1 MKRILHL
8 VFAIVCI
15 SLFACSKGE
24 ADSGCSKEKNTENSI
39 IVLDDGTTIELVKD
53 WYIVTFPAT
62 RAMARITLPV
72 YYRYTEDHVWVD
84 TRGVPGLAGQ
94 YKIGITSKITD
105 WLGDITFVEHLADPV
120 MELKEGEFFA
130 KIEST
135 SSLCEIKMP
144 WKGALMEYNPDM
156 DDKPSVLNKDP
167 YDNWMIYGFLMD
179 FVEEQLM
186 DAREYAIYVT
196 PGIIPPKRE

>member
-15 SLFACSKGE
+15 SLFACSKGK

-53 WYIVTFPAT
+53 WYISLLRGLWRVLHCQYIIVIQ
-62 RAMARITLPV
+62 RIMFGLIQG
-72 YYRYTEDHVWVD
+72 
-84 TRGVPGLAGQ
+84 GVPGLAGQ

-186 DAREYAIYVT
+186 DAREYAIYIT
-196 PGIIPPKRE
+196 TGIIPPKRE